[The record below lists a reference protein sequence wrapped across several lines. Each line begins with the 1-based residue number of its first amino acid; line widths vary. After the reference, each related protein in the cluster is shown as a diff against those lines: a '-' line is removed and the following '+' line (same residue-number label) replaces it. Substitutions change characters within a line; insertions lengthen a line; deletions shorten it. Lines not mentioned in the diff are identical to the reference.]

1 MVNSHLP
8 SPLRLLP
15 SQGSDQAPGGSV
27 HPSPAPI
34 FSSPALAH
42 WIRIHSYSNDSSCLS
57 QAFSVGFQPVSSF
70 FSGLS
75 SYSSNMPISV
85 GLQPAS
91 LVFSRLSCS
100 GSCHSLPGSCSSYLH
115 WLSSSPRHCWMSPLC
130 SWILRGQ
137 AELQTAGQSPS
148 QQSLV
153 GMTRLK
159 VAWESLKST
168 FYQRGMLTRLL
179 CLTHTRWERQGAN
192 YSMVEERSWFTQA
205 LSQVSPNLSIIWR
218 RYRSWA

>member
-1 MVNSHLP
+1 MVGDLELTFISFYSSWSITSSRLMSGLALP
-8 SPLRLLP
+8 GGDGSIEGGLDCQKHCLLSPLRLLLG
-15 SQGSDQAPGGSV
+15 QGSDQAPGGSV

-115 WLSSSPRHCWMSPLC
+115 
-130 SWILRGQ
+130 
-137 AELQTAGQSPS
+137 
-148 QQSLV
+148 
-153 GMTRLK
+153 
-159 VAWESLKST
+159 
-168 FYQRGMLTRLL
+168 
-179 CLTHTRWERQGAN
+179 
-192 YSMVEERSWFTQA
+192 
-205 LSQVSPNLSIIWR
+205 
-218 RYRSWA
+218 